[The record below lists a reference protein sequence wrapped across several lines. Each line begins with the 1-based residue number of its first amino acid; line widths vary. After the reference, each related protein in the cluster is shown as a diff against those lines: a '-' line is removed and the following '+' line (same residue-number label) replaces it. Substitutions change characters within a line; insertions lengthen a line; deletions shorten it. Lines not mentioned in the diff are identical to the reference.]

1 MKPKAT
7 IVTVNYKSVLST
19 VEFLD
24 SLSHTKAFSEIAVV
38 IADNSSGEEDLSSIR
53 QAIAQLP
60 NVELLVSAVN
70 RGYFGAAGF
79 ALEHYLAQG
88 RGLPDWL
95 IVCNHDVLI
104 EDPDFFSKLFSQ
116 DPMAVGVIAPRI
128 QILPKGL
135 DQNPF
140 MRYRPGRVRWEV
152 LRLAYSSY
160 GLAVIWDWMSR
171 LKKALKTSRWVPGRG
186 AGETQILQSE
196 PIYAAHGS
204 FVIFSRRYFEK
215 GGYLDGNLFLY
226 GEEISVAEIC
236 RTLHLP
242 IVYEPSLRV
251 LHDEHRSTGKTIS
264 RFSYECQ
271 KKALRYIMEYYLHG
285 LRGIANSRKAGLPQ

>member
-7 IVTVNYKSVLST
+7 IVTVNFKSALST
-19 VEFLD
+19 LEFLD
-24 SLSHTKAFSEIAVV
+24 CLSHTKGFSEIEVV

-70 RGYFGAAGF
+70 RGYFGAAKFG
-79 ALEHYLAQG
+79 LDHYLAQG
-88 RGLPDWL
+88 RGLPDWV

-116 DPMAVGVIAPRI
+116 DPMAAGVIAPRI
-128 QILPKGL
+128 QVLPSRA

-140 MRYRPGRVRWEV
+140 MGHRPSRFRWWV
-152 LRLAYSSY
+152 FRFAKSSY
-160 GLAVIWDWMSR
+160 GVALIWDWMSR

-186 AGETQILQSE
+186 ASEIQTLQSE

-204 FVIFSRRYFEK
+204 FFIFSRAFFER
-215 GGYLDGNLFLY
+215 GGHLDENLFLY
-226 GEEISVAEIC
+226 GEEVSVAEIC
-236 RTLHLP
+236 RSLGLP
-242 IVYEPSLRV
+242 IIYVPSLRV
-251 LHDEHRSTGKTIS
+251 FHDEHRSTGRVIS
-264 RFSYECQ
+264 RMSYERE
-271 KKALRYIMEYYLHG
+271 KNALRYVTSHYLRSSQR
-285 LRGIANSRKAGLPQ
+285 LANSSKADLPQ